1 MKSTAQKQLQDI
13 GWIFELDL
21 NIAKNPDVARFV
33 EWDERFK
40 YIDIYNFQFKKEEN
54 DWVKNPTF
62 LTSREYALFY
72 QFFKEQKL
80 NISVKKQVK
89 DLTID
94 EIDSLNGRYVLN
106 QLSMIEGIIINGV
119 KYNLNDCIN
128 I

>member
-1 MKSTAQKQLQDI
+1 MISNAQKQLQNI

-62 LTSREYALFY
+62 LTSEEYELFY
-72 QFFKEQKL
+72 MFFREQKL
-80 NISVKKQVK
+80 IH
-89 DLTID
+89 TI
-94 EIDSLNGRYVLN
+94 
-106 QLSMIEGIIINGV
+106 
-119 KYNLNDCIN
+119 K
-128 I
+128 